1 MTRNSHAKSGE
12 KTEDLYEPSKA
23 TGFFIVWRKLKTS
36 KMAVAG
42 FGIVLLVSVLALLA
56 PAIAPYDPEWMGR
69 SRRPPSME
77 HWFGTDTRGRDMFS
91 LILYGARISL
101 YVGLAAVSLEIL
113 IGLAIGM
120 TAGYFGGIVDEILM
134 RITDLIL
141 SLPTLLLLIVTVTM
155 FEQRSIHV
163 IVLVMGIFGWPFMA
177 RIVRSEFLLL
187 RETTFVEA
195 ARSMGASN
203 WRIISRHIFPNV
215 LSTVVVIATMDIPW
229 FIFWEATLT
238 FLGFGDPSSPSW
250 GVLLERGFLY
260 FSLVS
265 AWWMITFPGLALF
278 FTSLGFNLFGDGL
291 RDALDVT
298 TRGR

>member
-1 MTRNSHAKSGE
+1 MTNRSRTNSDGQ
-12 KTEDLYEPSKA
+12 TEEAVEPAKA
-23 TGFFIVWRKLKTS
+23 TQLFIVWRKLRTS
-36 KMAVAG
+36 KLAVAG
-42 FGIVLLVSVLALLA
+42 LGIVLFMVILAILA
-56 PAIAPYDPEWMGR
+56 SLIAPYDPEWTGI

-77 HWFGTDTRGRDMFS
+77 HLFGTDARGRDMFT
-91 LILYGARISL
+91 LVLYGARISL
-101 YVGLAAVSLEIL
+101 YVGIAAVALEIL

-120 TAGYFGGIVDEILM
+120 ASGYFGGIIDEVLM

-141 SLPTLLLLIVTVTM
+141 TLPTLPLLIVTVILFQT
-155 FEQRSIHV
+155 QSIHT
-163 IVLVMGIFGWPFMA
+163 IVLVMGLFGWPFMA
-177 RIVRSEFLLL
+177 RVVRSEFLTL

-195 ARSMGASN
+195 ARSMGASP
-203 WRIISRHIFPNV
+203 WRIIIRHILPNV
-215 LSTVVVIATMDIPW
+215 LSTIIVIGTMDIPW

-250 GVLLERGFLY
+250 GVLLERGYLY
-260 FSLVS
+260 LRRE
-265 AWWMITFPGLALF
+265 WWMITFPGLALF

>member
-1 MTRNSHAKSGE
+1 MKSGE
-12 KTEDLYEPSKA
+12 EPEELFEPSRA
-23 TGFFIVWRKLKTS
+23 TQLSIVWRKLKSS
-36 KMAVAG
+36 KLAVAG
-42 FGIVLLVSVLALLA
+42 FGIVMFMIILALLA
-56 PAIAPYDPEWMGR
+56 PVIAPYDLAWMGR

-77 HWFGTDTRGRDMFS
+77 HLFGTDAQGRDMFT
-91 LILYGARISL
+91 LVLYGAQISL
-101 YVGLAAVSLEIL
+101 YVGIAAVAVEML

-120 TAGYFGGIVDEILM
+120 ISGYFGGVIDEVLM

-141 SLPTLLLLIVTVTM
+141 TLPTLPLLMVTIVL
-155 FEQRSIHV
+155 FEARSIHV
-163 IVLVMGIFGWPFMA
+163 IVLVMGVFGWPFMA
-177 RIVRSEFLLL
+177 RVVRSEFLTL

-195 ARSMGASN
+195 AKSMGATP
-203 WRIISRHIFPNV
+203 WRIITRHIMPNV
-215 LSTVVVIATMDIPW
+215 LSTIIVIGTMDIAW

-238 FLGFGDPSSPSW
+238 FLGFGDTSSPSW
-250 GVLLERGFLY
+250 GVLLEKGYLY
-260 FSLVS
+260 LRS